1 MSTIAVNPMAISTSR
16 RATSVRARRATA
28 GRQAVAV
35 APVDG
40 VGRGV
45 RWDAPLA
52 LTTRGRRALGLV
64 GLALIVVVVLLGGRA
79 VADSPA
85 EPIAVDTYTVS
96 DGETL
101 WAIAAAYTAPH
112 EDVRDTVAE
121 LVELNGRASA
131 SLRAG
136 EQILVPAS

>member
-1 MSTIAVNPMAISTSR
+1 MSTMSIKPRTIGVQ
-16 RATSVRARRATA
+16 VHGARS
-28 GRQAVAV
+28 GS
-35 APVDG
+35 
-40 VGRGV
+40 
-45 RWDAPLA
+45 PLA
-52 LTTRGRRALGLV
+52 LTTRGRRALGLL
-64 GLALIVVVVLLGGRA
+64 GLVLIAATVLLGGRA
-79 VADSPA
+79 VAGAPA

-96 DGETL
+96 SGETL

-112 EDVRDTVAE
+112 EDVRDTVAK